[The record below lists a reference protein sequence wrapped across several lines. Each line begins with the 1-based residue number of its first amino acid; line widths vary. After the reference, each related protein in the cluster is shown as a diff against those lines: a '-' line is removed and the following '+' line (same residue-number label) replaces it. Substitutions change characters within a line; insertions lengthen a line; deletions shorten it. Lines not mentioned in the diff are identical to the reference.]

1 MTRADHISHLDTMR
15 KAVIEI
21 INYHYKTIGDN
32 GKLAKP
38 TELEEER
45 AKKTEK
51 MLHDL
56 ETRLY
61 EDGAIS
67 ERVKTEKMLAGDT
80 EQAEFSFEK

>member
-1 MTRADHISHLDTMR
+1 MTRADYISHLDTMR
-15 KAVIEI
+15 KAVHDI
-21 INYHYKTIGDN
+21 IKFHRETIADN

-67 ERVKTEKMLAGDT
+67 ERVKTERLLAGDR